1 VNTVAGT
8 VIAVLVTAVVGAGA
22 VGLWRLI
29 RRRDLGTSADRATY
43 ETLHLASLASPGLR
57 DGLTSAGAYKAAKH
71 LRAMLGCEA
80 IAITDGEQ
88 LLAWDG
94 SGEAAYAPYALQHA
108 AATLRSGRTEVEPV
122 RGDPK
127 VPIRDVIVTPLVTAD
142 AVIGTLSAYVTG
154 RSYPLVNAVDYM
166 GRWVSGQLDLAELDA
181 SRTRVAEAQVRAL
194 RAQISPHFI
203 YNSLTA
209 IANFVRTDPERARE
223 LLLEFA
229 DFTRYS
235 FRRSGDYTTLQ
246 AELESIYRYLK
257 IERARFGDRLQVT
270 LRVAPEVLPV
280 AIPFLCIQPLVENAV
295 RHGLEGKPGLG
306 HVTILA
312 EDAGSECM
320 ISVDDDG
327 VGMAPERVRAAL
339 RGEPGSDSVGLG
351 NVDERLRMVFGDA
364 YGLTVAT
371 APGAGMKV
379 SMRVPKFHPNV
390 RA

>member
-1 VNTVAGT
+1 MGT
-8 VIAVLVTAVVGAGA
+8 LAGA
-22 VGLWRLI
+22 VIGVLGAAAIAAGAYGLWRLI
-29 RRRDLGTSADRATY
+29 RRRDLGTSADRAAY
-43 ETLHLASLASPGLR
+43 DTLHNASLASPGLR
-57 DGLTSAGAYKAAKH
+57 DGLTATGTTKAAKH
-71 LRAMLGCEA
+71 LRTMLGCEA

-88 LLAWDG
+88 LLCWDG
-94 SGEAAYAPYALQHA
+94 AGEAAYAPYAMSHA
-108 AATLRSGRTEVEPV
+108 AGTLRSGRTQVEAV

-127 VPIRDVIVTPLVTAD
+127 LPIRDVIVTPLITGN
-142 AVIGTLSAYVTG
+142 AVIGTLAAYVDAK
-154 RSYPLVNAVDYM
+154 SWPLVNAVDYT
-166 GRWVSGQLDLAELDA
+166 GRWVSGQLELAELDA

-209 IANFVRTDPERARE
+209 IASYVRTDPERARD
-223 LLLEFA
+223 LLLDFA
-229 DFTRYS
+229 DFTRYT
-235 FRRSGDYTTLQ
+235 FRRSGEYTTLSD
-246 AELESIYRYLK
+246 ELLSIHRYLLL
-257 IERARFGDRLQVT
+257 EQARFGERLHVT
-270 LRVAPEVLPV
+270 LLVAPEVLPV
-280 AIPFLCIQPLVENAV
+280 AIPFLCLQPLVENAV
-295 RHGLEGKPGLG
+295 RHGLEGKPGQG

-320 ISVDDDG
+320 ISIDDDG

-379 SMRVPKFHPNV
+379 SMRVPKFHPGV